1 MKRQLGIALLVF
13 VLCYGYILGA
23 QPTEPLFTAPMDATD
38 VDLPP
43 LNPSIVLRQRLVTI
57 QFHLLANG
65 DATAVH
71 LNPFDDAQLTAVQE
85 RNERNAAGGYAWYG
99 RVEEVP
105 PAEVVLV
112 VEGFKLAA
120 SITQGDRKYTVRHVR
135 DDLHLVREMDLTA
148 LPRTSGAPRTL
159 TSVLQAAPS
168 AFETEILTLVNQERS
183 AQNLHSL
190 SWDTEL
196 HDAARGHTV
205 DMATNNYFSHTSKD
219 GRTFSDRIQA
229 AGYQYNT
236 AGENIAA
243 GYSTPEAAM
252 NGWMNSDGHRA
263 NILNS
268 SYCDLGVGYA
278 YDSGSTY
285 DHYWTQDFGRKTGV
299 SSCPTAGNQAPTAS
313 FTATPI
319 SGSQPLTAHFDAS
332 ASTDPDGSI
341 ASFSWNF
348 GDGQTGT
355 GQKPDHVYTTAGT
368 FTVTLTV
375 TDNGAASDSLV
386 RANLITVSNPSPGQY
401 TLSIQATGQGT
412 VAMNPTGGSYTPGTA
427 VTLTATPD
435 SGWRLSAW
443 SGDLT
448 DSANPATITMNA
460 NKSVTA
466 TFTETSNNDPT
477 GGGGSGGGGG
487 GCFIATAGCGSGSA
501 YQDGIL
507 RRCLDKNLV
516 PEKMWFFP
524 VLRR

>member
-1 MKRQLGIALLVF
+1 MRKPLWVSLILILLF
-13 VLCYGYILGA
+13 YGYILSA
-23 QPTEPLFTAPMDATD
+23 QQVEPLFSTPADPTQ
-38 VDLPP
+38 VTLPSV
-43 LNPSIVLRQRLVTI
+43 NPSVVLRQRLVYVG
-57 QFHLLANG
+57 FHLLADG
-65 DATAVH
+65 DQTIIH
-71 LNPFDDAQLTAVQE
+71 LNPFDDVRLTAVQE
-85 RNERNAAGGYAWYG
+85 RRERNAAGGYAWYG

-105 PAEVVLV
+105 SAEVVLV

-148 LPRTSGAPRTL
+148 MPRTSGAPRTL
-159 TSVLQAAPS
+159 TSVLQATPS
-168 AFETEILTLVNQERS
+168 AFETDILTLVNQERS
-183 AQNLHSL
+183 AQHLHSL

-196 HDAARGHTV
+196 HDAARGHSV
-205 DMATNNYFSHTSKD
+205 DMAANNYFSHTSQD

-252 NGWMNSDGHRA
+252 NGWMNSSGHRA

-299 SSCPTAGNQAPTAS
+299 LSCPSAGNQAPTAS
-313 FTATPI
+313 FTATPL
-319 SGSQPLTAHFDAS
+319 SGSQPLTVHFDAS
-332 ASTDPDGSI
+332 ASSDPDGSI
-341 ASFSWNF
+341 ASFSWSF

-355 GQKPDHVYTTAGT
+355 GQKPDHVYATAGT

-401 TLSIQATGQGT
+401 NLTIQVSGQGT
-412 VAMNPTGGSYTPGTA
+412 VAMNPTGGSYAAGTA
-427 VTLTATPD
+427 VTLTATAD
-435 SGWRLSAW
+435 SGWQLSGW

-448 DSANPATITMNA
+448 GSANPAAVTMDA

-466 TFTETSNNDPT
+466 TFTETSDNDPPQ
-477 GGGGSGGGGG
+477 GDGSGGGGGG
-487 GCFIATAGCGSGSA
+487 GCFIDSA
-501 YQDGIL
+501 AHGW
-507 RRCLDKNLV
+507 RVV
-516 PEKMWFFP
+516 P
-524 VLRR
+524 

>member
-1 MKRQLGIALLVF
+1 MRKPLWVSPILILLF
-13 VLCYGYILGA
+13 CGCILSA
-23 QPTEPLFTAPMDATD
+23 QQVEPLFSTPADPIQVT
-38 VDLPP
+38 LPSV
-43 LNPSIVLRQRLVTI
+43 NPSVVLRQRLVNVR
-57 QFHLLANG
+57 FHLLADG
-65 DATAVH
+65 DETIIH
-71 LNPFDDAQLTAVQE
+71 LNPFDDVRLIAVQ
-85 RNERNAAGGYAWYG
+85 RRRERNAAGGYAWYG
-99 RVEEVP
+99 RVEEGP

-120 SITQGDRKYTVRHVR
+120 SITHGDRKYTVRHVR

-148 LPRTSGAPRTL
+148 LPITSGAPRTL
-159 TSVLQAAPS
+159 TSALQAAPS

-196 HDAARGHTV
+196 HDAARGHSV
-205 DMATNNYFSHTSKD
+205 DMAANNYFSHTSQD
-219 GRTFSDRIQA
+219 GRTFSDRIEA

-252 NGWMNSDGHRA
+252 NGWMNSSGHRA

-299 SSCPTAGNQAPTAS
+299 FSCPSAGNQAPTAS

-355 GQKPDHVYTTAGT
+355 GQQPDHVYTTAGT

-412 VAMNPTGGSYTPGTA
+412 VAMNPTGGSYAGGTP
-427 VTLTATPD
+427 VTLTANAD
-435 SGWRLSAW
+435 EGWRLSGW

-448 DSANPATITMNA
+448 GSANPATITMNA

-466 TFTETSNNDPT
+466 TFTETSNNAPP
-477 GGGGSGGGGG
+477 GGGGSGGGRG
-487 GCFIATAGCGSGSA
+487 GCFIESA
-501 YQDGIL
+501 AHGW
-507 RRCLDKNLV
+507 RV
-516 PEKMWFFP
+516 AP
-524 VLRR
+524 

>member
-1 MKRQLGIALLVF
+1 MRKLLWIALLVS

-23 QPTEPLFTAPMDATD
+23 QPTEPLFTAPVDAIG

-99 RVEEVP
+99 RVEGVS
-105 PAEVVLV
+105 PAQVVLV

-120 SITQGDRKYTVRHVR
+120 SITQGDRKYTVRHVSG
-135 DDLHLVREMDLTA
+135 DLHLVREMELTA
-148 LPRTSGAPRTL
+148 VPTPSEAPRTL
-159 TSVLQAAPS
+159 SSALQGAPS
-168 AFETEILTLVNQERS
+168 SFETKILTLVNQERA
-183 AQNLHSL
+183 AQNLYSL

-196 HDAARGHTV
+196 HDAAHSHSV
-205 DMATNNYFSHTSKD
+205 DMATNNYFSHTSQD
-219 GRTFSDRIQA
+219 GRTFSDRIAA
-229 AGYQYNT
+229 AGYEYNT

-252 NGWMNSDGHRA
+252 NGWMNSDGHKA

-285 DHYWTQDFGRKTGV
+285 GHYWTQDFGRRTGV
-299 SSCPTAGNQAPTAS
+299 FSCSSAGNQAPSAS

-319 SGSQPLTAHFDAS
+319 SGSQPLTVHFNAS

-341 ASFSWNF
+341 ASFSWSF

-375 TDNGAASDSLV
+375 TDNEGASDSLV
-386 RANLITVSNPSPGQY
+386 RANLITVSNPSTGQY
-401 TLSIQATGQGT
+401 NLTIQVTGQGT
-412 VAMNPTGGSYTPGTA
+412 VTMNPTGGSYAAGTA

-435 SGWRLSAW
+435 SGWQLSGW

-448 DSANPATITMNA
+448 GSANPATITMDA
-460 NKSVTA
+460 NKIVTA
-466 TFTETSNNDPT
+466 TFTETSNNDPA

-507 RRCLDKNLV
+507 RRYVDKNVV
-516 PEKMWFFP
+516 PVNDRP
-524 VLRR
+524 YRAIR